1 MNPPVV
7 RCATEAERRKVI
19 DVITLAFVTD
29 PMARWAN
36 PSAHA
41 YLATMPDFIDVFGC
55 GGLPHGTTYVVEGFA
70 GAALW
75 LAPGVQPDGERMAA
89 LMSAPSDAPAGVQA
103 ELAAVFEQMASYH
116 PHEPHW
122 YLPIIG
128 VDPAQQGRGY
138 GAALMRHAVQR
149 FDREGAIAY
158 LESSNP
164 RNISLYQRHGFEIL
178 GTVQVGSSPEV
189 VPMLRRP
196 R

>member
-1 MNPPVV
+1 
-7 RCATEAERRKVI
+7 VI

-29 PMARWAN
+29 PIARWAS
-36 PSAHA
+36 PTAHG
-41 YLATMPDFIDVFGC
+41 YLATMPDFIDAFGC
-55 GGLPHGTTYVVEGFA
+55 CGLPHGTTYVVEGFA

-75 LAPGVQPDGERMAA
+75 LAPGVEPDAARMAA
-89 LMSAPSDAPAGVQA
+89 LMSAPSDAAPAVQA
-103 ELAAVFEQMASYH
+103 ELAAVFEQMGSYH
-116 PHEPHW
+116 PAEPHW

-149 FDREGAIAY
+149 FDRDGATAY
-158 LESSNP
+158 LESSNA
-164 RNISLYQRHGFEIL
+164 RNIPLYQRHGFEIL